1 MKVNFIVVKQ
11 RMPDIPA
18 FTILQSIVLIGLLVS
33 IFLIPYIP
41 ADILLLTDLLLVR
54 LCIVVGLLYLGCINP
69 NITAI
74 AIVAI
79 CFVFIQRN
87 KIKMKQLQVAMQQST
102 PESEAIMSIE
112 SPITAPPQPIFD
124 TPSDSSIPFSPNE
137 ESGDNSFS
145 PVAPSMN
152 QKIPLPTETVKGS
165 DKAIE
170 QLFSSIN
177 TNLMEQT

>member
-1 MKVNFIVVKQ
+1 
-11 RMPDIPA
+11 MPDIPT
-18 FTILQSIVLIGLLVS
+18 FTKLQTTVLISLLVA

-69 NITAI
+69 TITVVAF
-74 AIVAI
+74 VAI
-79 CFVFIQRN
+79 CFIFIQRN
-87 KIKMKQLQVAMQQST
+87 TIKMKQLQVAMQQST
-102 PESEAIMSIE
+102 PESEAIMTIE
-112 SPITAPPQPIFD
+112 SPITAPPQPAFD
-124 TPSDSSIPFSPNE
+124 TPSDSSIPFAPTE
-137 ESGDNSFS
+137 DSGDNSFS

-165 DKAIE
+165 DKAIA

>member
-11 RMPDIPA
+11 RMPDIPR
-18 FTILQSIVLIGLLVS
+18 FTKLETMILIGLLV
-33 IFLIPYIP
+33 ILFVIPYIP

-54 LCIVVGLLYLGCINP
+54 LVIVVGLLYLGYINP
-69 NITAI
+69 NITVI
-74 AIVAI
+74 AFVGV

-87 KIKMKQLQVAMQQST
+87 RIKMNQLQVAMQQST

-112 SPITAPPQPIFD
+112 TPATAPSQPPFD
-124 TPSDSSIPFSPNE
+124 TPSDSSMPFAPNE
-137 ESGDNSFS
+137 ESGDNSFF

-152 QKIPLPTETVKGS
+152 QKIPLPTESVKGS
-165 DKAIE
+165 DKAIA

>member
-1 MKVNFIVVKQ
+1 
-11 RMPDIPA
+11 MPDIPT
-18 FTILQSIVLIGLLVS
+18 FTKLQTTILIALLVV

-54 LCIVVGLLYLGCINP
+54 LVIVVGLLYLGCINP
-69 NITAI
+69 NMTVVAFI
-74 AIVAI
+74 AI

-87 KIKMKQLQVAMQQST
+87 TIKMKQLQVAMQQST
-102 PESEAIMSIE
+102 PESEAILSIE
-112 SPITAPPQPIFD
+112 SPITAPPQPSFD
-124 TPSDSSIPFSPNE
+124 TPSDSSVPFAPNE
-137 ESGDNSFS
+137 ETGDNSFS
-145 PVAPSMN
+145 QVAPSMN

-170 QLFSSIN
+170 QLFSSVN